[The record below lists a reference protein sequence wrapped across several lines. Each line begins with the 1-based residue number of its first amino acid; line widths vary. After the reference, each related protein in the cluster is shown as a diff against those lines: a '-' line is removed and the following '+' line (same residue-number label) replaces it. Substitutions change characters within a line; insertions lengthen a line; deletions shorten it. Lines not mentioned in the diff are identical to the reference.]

1 MSAPAPTSAHA
12 PHREPGCERPRKSRG
27 SHPGSRGGR
36 ALLALLLGGVLWLVA
51 AGPASAHATLVAA
64 DPPDGA
70 RLDRSPAQIHLTFSE
85 HVSASLGGVRVVDS
99 SGARQDRG
107 AVRASGPDVVVDVQ
121 PDLPDGTYV
130 VTYRIVS
137 ADGHP
142 VRGSTLFAVGSGEV
156 DPSVAARAAAGSSDA
171 RWERVGD
178 VGRGLAYG
186 GTLLAAGGV
195 LFLVLAHRG
204 GAERQLLRRLVWIA
218 AGIGAIGAITALPVQ
233 AALGTGKGA
242 GALFESGVLGD
253 VTKDGVGL
261 ALALCLGGLATASLA
276 LDRRRWL
283 ALAGAAVAAG
293 SFAATGHTRVGS
305 LAGLATA
312 ADAVHLLVVAAWG
325 GGVVFLWLALR
336 ARRRSDPSP
345 EPTETAAIALRFSSI
360 ATAGVV
366 AAGATGAFLGWDQV
380 RTWHGLTSTTY
391 GKLLLAKVACVAV
404 VGALGAY
411 NHLRLLPALQQGKA
425 RAGLDRLRSA
435 ARAEAAVLVAVVALT
450 GVLVVK
456 TPAKTLAE
464 GGPVERIIQLG
475 DDVGSVQLVVAPATA
490 GFNQIHLYTFDPEGR
505 PTELADTIDLE
516 LSLPAAEIGPL
527 ERTATRAGPAHA
539 QLNGSDLAV
548 AGRWQITVRIRID
561 RFTEASGTAEV
572 PVAG

>member
-1 MSAPAPTSAHA
+1 MPVPTRS
-12 PHREPGCERPRKSRG
+12 SRRA
-27 SHPGSRGGR
+27 SRL
-36 ALLALLLGGVLWLVA
+36 ALLALLLGGALWLLA

-85 HVSASLGGVRVVDS
+85 HVSASLGGVRVVDG
-99 SGARQDRG
+99 SGAREDRG
-107 AVRASGPDVVVDVQ
+107 AVRVTGTDVEVDVT

-130 VTYRIVS
+130 VTYRIIS

-142 VRGSTLFAVGSGEV
+142 VRGATVFAVGAGQV
-156 DPSVAARAAAGSSDA
+156 DVSVAKRATSGGSDS
-171 RWERVGD
+171 RWELVGD
-178 VGRGLAYG
+178 VGRGFAYG

-195 LFLVLAHRG
+195 LFLLLAHRD
-204 GAERQLLRRLVWIA
+204 GAERAALRRLVGLAAAVGA
-218 AGIGAIGAITALPVQ
+218 AGSLVALPVQ
-233 AALGTGKGA
+233 AALGTGKGP
-242 GALFESGVLGD
+242 GSLFESGVLGD

-261 ALALCLGGLATASLA
+261 ALVLCLLGLAVAVAA
-276 LDRRRWL
+276 LERSRWL

-305 LAGLATA
+305 LSALGTL

-336 ARRRSDPSP
+336 ARRRAELAP
-345 EPTETAAIALRFSSI
+345 EPADTAAIALRFSSV
-360 ATAGVV
+360 ATVGVLAV
-366 AAGATGAFLGWDQV
+366 GATGAFLGWDQV
-380 RTWHGLTSTTY
+380 RSWHGLTSTTY

-404 VGALGAY
+404 IGAIGAY

-425 RAGLDRLRSA
+425 RAGLERLRST
-435 ARAEAAVLVAVVALT
+435 ARAEAIVLVAVVAIT
-450 GVLVVK
+450 SVLVLK
-456 TPAKTLAE
+456 TPAKTLSE

-475 DDVGSVQLVVAPATA
+475 DDVGSVQLVVAPAKA

-516 LSLPAAEIGPL
+516 LSLPSADLGPID
-527 ERTATRAGPAHA
+527 RTATRAGPAHA

-548 AGRWQITVRIRID
+548 AGTWKITVRIRTD
-561 RFTEASGTAEV
+561 EFTEVSGTTEV